1 MIEPY
6 LSFNGDCEEAFLW
19 YAGIFNGEIQYM
31 SKFILQHGDMPQ
43 HSAIPTSSE
52 YKTKVMHAQLKL
64 TDNGTISG
72 ADVTYPIETGNTISI
87 HVLLPNEQFAQQV
100 FFSLSKDGVILSELS
115 TNPPPDQDGMSGSVT
130 DKYGFTWIITAIK
143 PMK

>member
-19 YAGIFNGEIQYM
+19 YAAIFNGEIQYM
-31 SKFILQHGDMPQ
+31 SKFMLQHGDIPEL
-43 HSAIPTSSE
+43 SAKATGSE
-52 YKTKVMHAQLKL
+52 HKTKVMHAQLKL

-87 HVLLPNEQFAQQV
+87 HVYLPNEPFAQNV
-100 FFSLSKDGVILSELS
+100 ISALSEEGVILS
-115 TNPPPDQDGMSGSVT
+115 SVR
-130 DKYGFTWIITAIK
+130 DKYGFTWIITT
-143 PMK
+143 MKSTV